1 MKNFTLN
8 LLLILLSLIIL
19 SCKNSNIMEM
29 DFDELIEYNKELI
42 KDRVLLG
49 RDGIF
54 TGMSE
59 DRKLMIYEHSFIMEY
74 FFNPKNIKISEI
86 FDDQGI
92 KLLDERKKQI
102 GNIDLKILDSINR
115 IFYDLR
121 IKYIDDLSQIL
132 QKEEQERLSELRK
145 KKKNKKENKK
155 ESIPEGV
162 SSACFCADYFN
173 GANSYGQTSTQKQ
186 KCNKMYICLANAMKD
201 CIGGTSN
208 VWSRSDCY

>member
-8 LLLILLSLIIL
+8 FLLILLSLVIL

-29 DFDELIEYNKELI
+29 DFNELIEYNKELT
-42 KDRVLLG
+42 KDRILFG
-49 RDGIF
+49 RGIF
-54 TGMSE
+54 SLGSE
-59 DRKLMIYEHSFIMEY
+59 DRKIMIYEHSFIMEY

-86 FDDQGI
+86 FDDQEI

-115 IFYDLR
+115 IFYDLE
-121 IKYIDDLSQIL
+121 IKYIDYLSQIL
-132 QKEEQERLSELRK
+132 QKEEQERLSKLS
-145 KKKNKKENKK
+145 KKENKNKK

-173 GANSYGQTSTQKQ
+173 GSNSYGQTSSQKQ

-208 VWSRSDCY
+208 VWSRSDC